1 MLRTILVR
9 WLFRRGDPRVASG
22 ALGAGTFVG
31 VVVEAVLEL
40 YVVLG

>member
-9 WLFRRGDPRVASG
+9 RYCGSGYPRVASG
-22 ALGAGTFVG
+22 ALGAGTFVD

-40 YVVLG
+40 QVVLG